1 MPFVKPVTLIGDP
14 VPVALIPPTVETV
27 YLVTVKPPLAPGLNE
42 IVAVVSPKAAVIFVG
57 V

>member
-27 YLVTVKPPLAPGLNE
+27 YLVTVKPPFAPGLNE